1 MLTTMVL
8 LALAAIAALL
18 LYAARGPD
26 RFRVTRTAVIK
37 APAARIFSLINDL
50 QSFNTWSPYL
60 RRDPRAQGHYSGPA
74 GGVGAVYTW
83 QGRKIGSGTMTITHS
98 HAPIKLAMTLDFV
111 KPFKAQNT
119 AEFTLQAEG
128 DNLTIVSWSL
138 HGPAPYLS
146 RLMATVVDMDRMIG
160 MDFEAGLANLKSL
173 TQGR

>member
-1 MLTTMVL
+1 MLTAVAL

-18 LYAARGPD
+18 LYAARRPD

-74 GGVGAVYTW
+74 GGVGAAYTW

-98 HAPIKLAMTLDFV
+98 HAPVKLVMTLDFV

-119 AEFTLQAEG
+119 AEFSLQAEG
-128 DNLTIVSWSL
+128 DNLTIVSWAL

-146 RLMATVVDMDRMIG
+146 RLMATVIDMDRMIG
-160 MDFEAGLANLKSL
+160 KDFEAGLANLKSL